1 MTIEITAMQYYVA
14 ALIVMLLVSVYYNL
28 KQRSIIQERDAGE
41 LSLIKKAYYNPVTQL
56 PNLTNVK
63 MMIDDQMNRT
73 TRHDRSFLLAVI
85 KIKNYHEVSLH
96 SQELAEE
103 FILEAADRVTDSLR
117 AEDVVAHTTEN
128 GFVILF
134 NEYLEPDYYNVLVE
148 RLNNAFSSRVQ
159 LNSTT
164 SFGYEISIGTVT
176 SSDKYPTSDLLI
188 NEATRQAL
196 KNS

>member
-1 MTIEITAMQYYVA
+1 MGIEITVMQYYLF

-28 KQRSIIQERDAGE
+28 KQRSVINEREGGE

-56 PNLTNVK
+56 PNLTNIK

-96 SQELAEE
+96 SQELAQQ
-103 FILEAADRVTDSLR
+103 FIVEASDRITDSLR

-134 NEYLEPDYYNVLVE
+134 NEYLESDYYNVLLE

-159 LNSTT
+159 INSTT
-164 SFGYEISIGTVT
+164 SFGYDISIGTVT
-176 SSDKYPTSDLLI
+176 SSEKYPTSDLLI

-196 KNS
+196 RNS